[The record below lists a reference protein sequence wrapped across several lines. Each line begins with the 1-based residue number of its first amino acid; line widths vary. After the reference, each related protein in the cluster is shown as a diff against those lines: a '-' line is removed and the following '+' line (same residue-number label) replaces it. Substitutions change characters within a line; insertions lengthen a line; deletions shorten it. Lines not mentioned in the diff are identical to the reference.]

1 LFIVEFHRR
10 EDDLKNDL
18 KNTKERV
25 RSLEVNL
32 QEVEAGAEEIKQLMK
47 GTIDSKYAVSQNLA
61 YEKQARKD
69 LEVSLEVA
77 LKALQNEHVII
88 TGQEVELNDLKNVVH
103 FAMDILASQVEGE
116 EPKLAIDRLL
126 ARPKKLLD
134 LLKATSF
141 AAATKA
147 LVWVKSHSSDID
159 LGSDATK
166 DPKVLELE
174 VHEATTTVMDA
185 LDYEGNN
192 GEE

>member
-1 LFIVEFHRR
+1 
-10 EDDLKNDL
+10 
-18 KNTKERV
+18 
-25 RSLEVNL
+25 
-32 QEVEAGAEEIKQLMK
+32 
-47 GTIDSKYAVSQNLA
+47 
-61 YEKQARKD
+61 
-69 LEVSLEVA
+69 
-77 LKALQNEHVII
+77 VII

-185 LDYEGNN
+185 LDYEG
-192 GEE
+192 GRVVIVLEL